1 MQVLIKYEN
10 KKPYC
15 INNPN
20 LKLKYRKEKKKN
32 YTKNK
37 TKKNYNKYV
46 IYMTLQCEIDSDR
59 TNDIS

>member
-1 MQVLIKYEN
+1 MA
-10 KKPYC
+10 
-15 INNPN
+15 
-20 LKLKYRKEKKKN
+20 N
-32 YTKNK
+32 YIQIIVTKIVGPQKVYLYTNK